1 MKPTK
6 RRLFFTFLLG
16 IIVGFCLWLLLF
28 GHRPRP
34 IGVTV
39 TEDPGYARAKL
50 AESEHH
56 YQVRID
62 SLDQV
67 NSNLQ
72 LTVNKTQAAL
82 GQAKKQNR
90 YLQGTIKDLLT
101 VHYTVTDTVTQ
112 LSNCD
117 SLAVA
122 VDYLLAQT
130 ATKDSLSENLRSEE
144 RRVGKECR
152 SRWSPYH

>member
-56 YQVRID
+56 YQDRID

-72 LTVNKTQAAL
+72 LTVNKRQTPL
-82 GQAKKQNR
+82 RHAKKQDPS
-90 YLQGTIKDLLT
+90 LQRTLKDHLT
-101 VHYTVTDTVTQ
+101 DHYTHTHPVTQ
-112 LSNCD
+112 
-117 SLAVA
+117 
-122 VDYLLAQT
+122 
-130 ATKDSLSENLRSEE
+130 
-144 RRVGKECR
+144 
-152 SRWSPYH
+152 